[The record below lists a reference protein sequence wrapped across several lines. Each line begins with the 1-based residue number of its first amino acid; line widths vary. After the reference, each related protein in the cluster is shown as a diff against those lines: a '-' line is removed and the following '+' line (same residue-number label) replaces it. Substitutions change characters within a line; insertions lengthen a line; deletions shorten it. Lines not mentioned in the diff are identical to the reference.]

1 MLKLFKPYIE
11 KIFAKIFSKFPQ
23 IPPNVI
29 TVIGILPP
37 VLFYYFLSR
46 EGLAVWAIIAYCG
59 VLFDLVDGI
68 YARATNRVTAYG
80 AFLDSTLDRLADA
93 IFIAAF
99 GAAGLVPWPLVIAVM
114 ISSFL
119 ISYARSRGESITNSS
134 HPISQGPIERAER
147 LGLIFIALIGQTIF
161 PNFSVQ
167 TFNFAEIIF
176 AILLLLSIVTVVRR
190 MVKVYQLT
198 K

>member
-11 KIFAKIFSKFPQ
+11 RIFAKIFSKFPQ

-46 EGLAVWAIIAYCG
+46 DGLAVWAIIAYCG

-119 ISYARSRGESITNSS
+119 ISYTRSRGESITSNSQ
-134 HPISQGPIERAER
+134 PISQGPIERAER

-176 AILLLLSIVTVVRR
+176 VILLLLSIVTVVRR
-190 MVKVYQLT
+190 MVKVYQIT